1 MTEQTDQMM
10 IEVYSHAMIYGTG
23 FLKLAMT
30 PKGLEWSVVDPKDY
44 QWLEPND
51 AAKAAQDR
59 VYDLLLGD
67 DGQAWKEAERYL
79 QRARPDLWMKLGEKK

>member
-30 PKGLEWSVVDPKDY
+30 TKGLEWSVVDPKDY
-44 QWLEPND
+44 RYIQPVDITGVWVDEMAEVPPE
-51 AAKAAQDR
+51 
-59 VYDLLLGD
+59 
-67 DGQAWKEAERYL
+67 AWA
-79 QRARPDLWMKLGEKK
+79 KLGNKEKK